1 MKRNLVS
8 VFSLSCM
15 VAFVGAN
22 AQVKQDSTKEKTIE
36 EVVLVNVGYGKQKK
50 SVVTGAISQVTAKDL
65 EKVPNGGVGT
75 MLQGRSSGVTVAAN
89 SGAPGSGA
97 TIRVRGITTFGGAND
112 PLWVVDGVPL
122 ENADIANINQ
132 ADIASMEILKDAASA
147 AIYGTRAAKGVILIT
162 TKKGRKGRMNISYN
176 GFISTSSAA
185 KTLKL
190 LNSTEYAAL
199 MNERSLAGGGGVL
212 YTNIGSLGVGTD
224 WQKQVFSNNA
234 MGTNHELSIS
244 GSSENSDFYLSFNT
258 QNTAGIVAQPI
269 SNYDKKSF
277 RINSNHTFL
286 DRITVGESVFYT
298 HQRNVGIGTSNSEFG
313 GVLSDAIMLDPL
325 TPIIETDPVVLN
337 SNPNYLQPNIVRD
350 ANGNAYGISNV
361 VGQEIVNPLAYIE
374 TQKGNFGYSDTFI
387 GSAYV
392 GVKLIKGLN
401 FKTTVNGKKA
411 WWGGQ
416 SFTPLYYLNANSS
429 NTANNVLSRTASTG
443 FDWSVEN
450 TLTYETKLGNHD
462 FNLLIGQGT
471 YENGMG
477 NTVGATH
484 TGLPSNSWV
493 DASFNVSI
501 PEANKRGY
509 SYNFIPVHRTS
520 LFARLNYNY
529 KEKYLFTGII
539 RRDGSSLFGPDNK
552 YGIFPSGSVGWVVSK
567 ENFWKDNSIVQMLKL
582 RFGYGVNGNDGALAA
597 NQYESLLAY
606 NYNYFINDLIQI
618 GAAPA
623 TIANPNLKWEQTTQ
637 TNIGVDMRL
646 VKNINVTAEYFDK
659 KTAGILRQFAVPGYV
674 GVANNPY
681 GNIADMSNKGFEFE
695 VNYRKSLGNVNFSAS
710 GNFSTLKNEVTNLGD
725 AEYYDE
731 NGFQSLQGS
740 LTRLIVGQP
749 YGSFYGFKTAGIF
762 QNWADVKA
770 YTGAGGAL
778 IQPNAQPGDF
788 RWQDTNG
795 DGVITDADK
804 VFLGQGLPTF
814 NYGLTLN
821 FDYKGFDL
829 SALFQGAG
837 GNKIF
842 QGLRRLDVSTANY
855 QTRALGRWTG
865 EGTSNDYPRLTS
877 NDTNGNFTR
886 MSDFYLENGDYL
898 RLKLV
903 SFGYSLPKSLTENIH
918 AQKIRIYVSGSNLLT
933 LTKYTGYDP
942 EIGGTTLGIDKGFYP
957 QARTFIFGINA
968 QF

>member
-8 VFSLSCM
+8 IFSLSFM

-22 AQVKQDSTKEKTIE
+22 AQVKKDSTKEKAIE

-75 MLQGRSSGVTVAAN
+75 MLQGRASGVTVAAN
-89 SGAPGSGA
+89 SGAPGSGS
-97 TIRVRGITTFGGAND
+97 TIRIRGITTFGGAND

-132 ADIASMEILKDAASA
+132 ADIESMEVLKDAASA
-147 AIYGTRAAKGVILIT
+147 AIYGTRAAKGVIIIT
-162 TKKGRKGRMNISYN
+162 TKKGKKGRMSISYN
-176 GFISTSSAA
+176 GFMSTSSAS

-199 MNERSLAGGGGVL
+199 MNERSIAGGGNIL
-212 YTNIGSLGVGTD
+212 YTNIGSLGKGTD
-224 WQKQVFSNNA
+224 WQKQVFSNHA

-244 GSSENSDFYLSFNT
+244 GSSENSDFYLSFNS
-258 QNTAGIVAQPI
+258 QDSEGIVATPI
-269 SNYDKKSF
+269 SRYDKKSF
-277 RINSNHTFL
+277 RINSNHKFF

-298 HQRNVGIGTSNSEFG
+298 HQKNVGIGTSNSEFG

-325 TPIIETDPVVLN
+325 TPIIQTDPVVLN
-337 SNPNYLQPNIVRD
+337 SNPSYLQPNIVRD

-387 GSAYV
+387 GNAYI
-392 GVKLIKGLN
+392 GVKLIKGLD
-401 FKTTVNGKKA
+401 FKTSFNGKKA
-411 WWGGQ
+411 WFGGE
-416 SFTPLYYLNANSS
+416 SFTPLFYLNANTS
-429 NTANNVLSRTASTG
+429 NTSNNVLSRTVSSA
-443 FDWSVEN
+443 FDWSIEN
-450 TLTYETKLGNHD
+450 TLTYERKFGNHD
-462 FNLLIGQGT
+462 FNLLVGQGT
-471 YENGMG
+471 YENNMG
-477 NTVGATH
+477 NTVGASH
-484 TGLPSNSWV
+484 SGLPSNSWV

-501 PEANKRGY
+501 PEANKKGY

-520 LFARLNYNY
+520 LFSRLTYNY

-539 RRDGSSLFGPDNK
+539 RRDGSSLFGPENK
-552 YGIFPSGSVGWVVSK
+552 YGYFPSGSVGWVVSK
-567 ENFWKDNSIVQMLKL
+567 ENFWKDNSVLQMLKL
-582 RFGYGVNGNDGALAA
+582 RFGYGVNGNDGSLAP
-597 NQYESLLAY
+597 NQYESLLNYKY
-606 NYNYFINDLIQI
+606 NYYINNLIQI

-623 TIANPNLKWEQTTQ
+623 TIANPNLKWEQTSQ
-637 TNIGVDMRL
+637 TNFGLDMRL
-646 VKNINVTAEYFDK
+646 FRNFDITTDYFDK
-659 KTAGILRQFAVPGYV
+659 KTSGILRQFAIPGYV
-674 GVANNPY
+674 GVADQPF
-681 GNIADMSNKGFEFE
+681 GNIADMSNKGIELE
-695 VNYRKSLGNVNFSAS
+695 VSYRKRIGNVNFSTS

-725 AEYYDE
+725 AQYYDE

-749 YGSFYGFKTAGIF
+749 YGSFYGYKTQGIF
-762 QNWADVKA
+762 QNFAEINS
-770 YTGAGGAL
+770 YRGPGGGL
-778 IQPNAQPGDF
+778 IQPDAQPGDF

-795 DGVITDADK
+795 DGKITDADK

-814 NYGLTLN
+814 NYGLTINL
-821 FDYKGFDL
+821 DYKGFDL

-842 QGLRRLDVSTANY
+842 QGLRRLDVATANY
-855 QTRALGRWTG
+855 QTVALSRWTG
-865 EGTSNDYPRLTS
+865 EGTSNAYPRLTS
-877 NDTNGNFTR
+877 KDTNGNFTR

-903 SFGYSLPKSLTENIH
+903 SFGYSLPKSVTENIH
-918 AQKIRIYVSGSNLLT
+918 AQKIRIYVSGSNLVT
-933 LTKYTGYDP
+933 FTKYTGYDP

-957 QARTFIFGINA
+957 QPRTLIFGINA

>member
-8 VFSLSCM
+8 IFSLSFM

-22 AQVKQDSTKEKTIE
+22 AQVKNDSTKEKRLE
-36 EVVLVNVGYGKQKK
+36 EVVLVNVGYGKQNK
-50 SVVTGAISQVTAKDL
+50 SVVTGAISQITAKEL
-65 EKVPNGGVGT
+65 ENVPNGGVGT
-75 MLQGRSSGVTVAAN
+75 ILQGRASGVTVAAN
-89 SGAPGSGA
+89 SGAPGSGS

-122 ENADIANINQ
+122 DNADIQNINQ
-132 ADIASMEILKDAASA
+132 ADIESMEILKDAASA
-147 AIYGTRAAKGVILIT
+147 AIYGTRAAKGVIIIT
-162 TKKGRKGRMNISYN
+162 TKKGRKGKMTISYN
-176 GFISTSSAA
+176 GFISTSSPS
-185 KTLKL
+185 KILDV
-190 LNSTEYAAL
+190 LNSQEYAAL
-199 MNERSLAGGGGVL
+199 MNERSIGGGGNIL
-212 YTNIGSLGVGTD
+212 YTNIGSLGKGTD
-224 WQKQVFSNNA
+224 WQKQVFSNHA

-244 GSSENSDFYLSFNT
+244 GSSEYSDFYLSFND
-258 QNTAGIVAQPI
+258 QDLEGIVATPI
-269 SNYDKKSF
+269 SRYNKKSF
-277 RINSNHTFL
+277 RINSNYKFF
-286 DRITVGESVFYT
+286 DRITIGESVFYT
-298 HQRNVGIGTSNSEFG
+298 HLKNVGIGTSNSEFG
-313 GVLSDAIMLDPL
+313 GVLSDALMLDPL
-325 TPIIETDPVVLN
+325 TPIIETDPVILN

-350 ANGNAYGISNV
+350 AHGNAYGISNV

-387 GSAYV
+387 GNAYI

-401 FKTTVNGKKA
+401 FKTSVNGKKA

-416 SFTPLYYLNANSS
+416 SFTPLYYLNANTS
-429 NTANNVLSRTASTG
+429 NTSNNVLFRSASTG

-450 TLTYETKLGNHD
+450 TLTYETKIGNHD
-462 FNLLIGQGT
+462 INLLIGQGT
-471 YENGMG
+471 YENNYG
-477 NTVGATH
+477 NSVGASH
-484 TGLPSNSWV
+484 SGLPTNSWV
-493 DASFNVSI
+493 DASFNISI
-501 PEANKRGY
+501 PEANKKGY

-520 LFARLNYNY
+520 LFSRLNYNY
-529 KEKYLFTGII
+529 KQKYLFTGII
-539 RRDGSSLFGPDNK
+539 RRDGSSLFGIDNK

-567 ENFWKDNSIVQMLKL
+567 ENFWKDDSFVQMLKL
-582 RFGYGVNGNDGALAA
+582 RFGYGVNGNDGALAP

-606 NYNYFINDLIQI
+606 NYNYFINNLIQI

-637 TNIGVDMRL
+637 ADIGIDMRIF
-646 VKNINVTAEYFDK
+646 KNFNITADYFDK
-659 KTAGILRQFAVPGYV
+659 KTTGILRQFSIPGYV
-674 GVANNPY
+674 GVANSPY
-681 GNIADMSNKGFEFE
+681 GNIADMTNKGFEFE
-695 VNYRKSLGNVNFSAS
+695 LSYRKNIGNVNFSAS

-725 AEYYDE
+725 AAYYDE

-749 YGSFYGFKTAGIF
+749 YGSFYGYKTQGIF
-762 QNWADVKA
+762 QNYAEVNA
-770 YTGAGGAL
+770 YTGAGGGL

-795 DGVITDADK
+795 DGTITDADK

-821 FDYKGFDL
+821 LDYKGFDF
-829 SALFQGAG
+829 SALLQGAG

-855 QTRALGRWTG
+855 QTKALERWTG

-886 MSDFYLENGDYL
+886 MSDFYLEKGDYL

-903 SFGYSLPKSLTENIH
+903 SFGYSLPKTLTESIH
-918 AQKIRIYVSGSNLLT
+918 AQKIRIYVSGSNLIT

-942 EIGGTTLGIDKGFYP
+942 EIGGTFLGIDKGFYP
-957 QARTFIFGINA
+957 QPRTFIFGINA